1 MQYPLEEKIGTPD
14 LLIGRTAEFAKFHK
28 WLDNMP
34 KKLSKSWTILGRR
47 KSGKTAFVQRLF
59 NQLWSANGQVIPF
72 YISIPE
78 APIWFGNLIVKYY
91 ETFASHYLSFVTRDP
106 ALVSTPLTLHQIR
119 EYGQRLNNHILIADV
134 DYIVDYLAKGYYD
147 LVWDRIYRAPHRM
160 ASTYDQR
167 ILVIIDEFQ
176 YLSSYVYRRE
186 DLSGEPI
193 EAMPGSF
200 HEVSESKVAPMLAT
214 GSYVGWMVD
223 IMGKYLEAGRLSHIN
238 FSPYLTEAEG
248 LQAVYKYAEVY
259 GEPITNESAVQI
271 NQLCMADPFF
281 ISCVMESSY
290 PGRNLATAEGVIEV
304 VNYEVADRDS
314 ELSGTWREYIDKTV
328 DRINDQYGKRLLLH
342 LSKYNDRYWT
352 PRELKDALQL
362 GEDEKTIHRK
372 LLSMHKGDLIEWG
385 SSDIRFRGLQDGT
398 LNLILRHR
406 FEEEIAEHQTPP
418 DLRIGFREEIA
429 ALRRENQALK
439 GKLNHATGMMAEYQL
454 ATAMRSRKRF
464 PLSAFFTG
472 TTDETELN
480 LVDVR
485 TRVTLQRNDGK
496 GGELDI
502 VAEASDYRVLLV
514 EVRKRQVKANGKDI
528 QDFGEK
534 VAIYQALHPEQQ
546 VLAAFLSL
554 GGFTAEALALCQA
567 QGIAWSSELI
577 YF

>member
-34 KKLSKSWTILGRR
+34 KKLSKSWAILGRR

-248 LQAVYKYAEVY
+248 LQAVYVYAEAY
-259 GEPITNESAVQI
+259 GEPITNETAVQI
-271 NQLCMADPFF
+271 NELCMADPFF
-281 ISCVMESSY
+281 ISCVIQSNY
-290 PGRNLATAEGVIEV
+290 PKRDLTTPEGVIEV
-304 VNYEVADRDS
+304 VNYEVAERNA
-314 ELSGTWREYIDKTV
+314 ELTITWDEYIAKTV
-328 DRINDQYGKRLLLH
+328 DRIHDQNSKRLLLY
-342 LSKYNDRYWT
+342 LNRYNDRYWT
-352 PRELKDALQL
+352 PRQLKDALNL
-362 GEDEKTIHRK
+362 SADEKVIRSQ
-372 LLSMHKGDLIEWG
+372 LISMVKGGLVEWG
-385 SSDIRFRGLQDGT
+385 VADIDFRGLQDGT

-406 FEEEIAEHQTPP
+406 FEKEFTEDQTPP
-418 DLRIGFREEIA
+418 DLRVDFCEKIA
-429 ALRRENQALK
+429 
-439 GKLNHATGMMAEYQL
+439 
-454 ATAMRSRKRF
+454 
-464 PLSAFFTG
+464 
-472 TTDETELN
+472 
-480 LVDVR
+480 
-485 TRVTLQRNDGK
+485 
-496 GGELDI
+496 
-502 VAEASDYRVLLV
+502 VLH
-514 EVRKRQVKANGKDI
+514 R
-528 QDFGEK
+528 
-534 VAIYQALHPEQQ
+534 
-546 VLAAFLSL
+546 
-554 GGFTAEALALCQA
+554 
-567 QGIAWSSELI
+567 
-577 YF
+577 